1 VDIPEQ
7 DFEEATES
15 LNSIT
20 SPRDD
25 DTRILNT
32 LKVVRTLVQVALEKD
47 PKLKVQKGHL
57 ANRDE
62 FRNNVK
68 KKGEQKF
75 IDSLRAMAANSDE
88 QGSKAWEDLFE
99 DSILFSSLLGFKR
112 SDRVIRLEVFWK
124 KMSALHVGPLHK
136 VNKDSDKVGN
146 DFKAALHFFNH
157 I

>member
-1 VDIPEQ
+1 MDIPEQ

-136 VNKDSDKVGN
+136 VNKDSDKGRQ
-146 DFKAALHFFNH
+146 
-157 I
+157 

>member
-99 DSILFSSLLGFKR
+99 DGILFSSLGFKR

-124 KMSALHVGPLHK
+124 KIPALHVGPLLK
-136 VNKDSDKVGN
+136 TNKDSDKGT
-146 DFKAALHFFNH
+146 K
-157 I
+157 

>member
-136 VNKDSDKVGN
+136 VNKDSDKGRQ
-146 DFKAALHFFNH
+146 
-157 I
+157 